1 MKHSSLMVIF
11 IDLADFVQDHL
22 KAVTSKPTLFAL
34 PRFDPGA
41 VQPIFMAADARPI
54 LDTRVRVASQPPFFY
69 GTNEAKNAQTE
80 GAGIIVEG

>member
-1 MKHSSLMVIF
+1 
-11 IDLADFVQDHL
+11 
-22 KAVTSKPTLFAL
+22 
-34 PRFDPGA
+34 